1 MNGKGWSLI
10 LVMEYCVVNL
20 HGSEH
25 FVSGAKS
32 KQPSGNKLLFKHVK
46 SSEKH
51 QLDAQM
57 AKFECCVP
65 VLPTGGKGT
74 RIKETE

>member
-1 MNGKGWSLI
+1 
-10 LVMEYCVVNL
+10 MEYYVVNL

-25 FVSGAKS
+25 FVSGVKS
-32 KQPSGNKLLFKHVK
+32 KQPSGTKLFFQHVK

-51 QLDAQM
+51 QLEVQI

-65 VLPTGGKGT
+65 VLPAGGKGI